1 MRYIGFNSYIVDV
14 TRLRETLMQD
24 RYAGD
29 IGDFGKFGLLRA
41 LASEGLSIGIN
52 WYRFGTPARELA
64 VNDGMKLIPDELASC
79 DQVLADT
86 LRAIST
92 SPSRSIKALEATVL
106 VPGARYYSSTVPV
119 EGRLEWHEKALSTL
133 GDTGLVFLDP
143 DNGLLVKSVG
153 KRSAK
158 SPKYAFYEEVTDYVA
173 RGQSVVV
180 YNHRSRKKRAV
191 YFNEIHDKLLA
202 AVPKACGIS
211 AITFPKGSVRDYFA
225 VSACPEHEDRIAA
238 AFKNLF
244 ESKWGD
250 SGMCRIQSL
259 PYVDI

>member
-1 MRYIGFNSYIVDV
+1 
-14 TRLRETLMQD
+14 MQD

-29 IGDFGKFGLLRA
+29 IGDFGKFGMLRA
-41 LASEGLSIGIN
+41 LASEGLSIGVN
-52 WYRFGTPARELA
+52 WYKFGTPTRELA
-64 VNDGMKLIPDELASC
+64 VNDGMKLIPAELASC

-86 LRAIST
+86 LRAISIN
-92 SPSRSIKALEATVL
+92 PSRSIKALEAAEL

-119 EGRLEWHEKALSTL
+119 EGRLEWHERALSTL
-133 GDTGLVFLDP
+133 GGIDLVFLDP

-158 SPKYAFYEEVTDYVA
+158 SPKYTFYEEVTDYVA

-180 YNHRSRKKRAV
+180 YNHRSRKKRGV

-202 AVPKACGIS
+202 AVPQAYRIS

-225 VSACPEHEDRIAA
+225 VSACPEHEARIAA
-238 AFKNLF
+238 AFKSLF
-244 ESKWGD
+244 KGKWGD
-250 SGMCRIQSL
+250 MGMCRLQDL
-259 PYVDI
+259 PYVGE